1 MIYCAPKRAVKRISL
16 MRSYYPNS
24 KPEEA
29 LDYFKAQMEKKDPE
43 GLKVIMRVMPK
54 DIIRKIYFF
63 EEEVNRIIAAL
74 GKPIAP
80 IELESIDSAPLYA
93 VKAMTLG
100 KLLYPKKAEQIAED
114 VIMDMLDSKWLKD
127 FPENLGCLTKNK
139 LVSMEVA
146 MLICNRLNRL
156 DVIGKVCENTINVV
170 LFADEPGKVNWEGSD
185 KFYKREFASMY
196 YPKVAPAR
204 AQQNLYQVIK
214 RNEELDKL
222 LTKME
227 PSSRKQY
234 WTREQVR
241 TIFLYLGTPDNPK
254 FSLNNIK
261 PKAV

>member
-1 MIYCAPKRAVKRISL
+1 MIYCEPTRAVKRLSL
-16 MRSYYPNS
+16 YQAYCPNI
-24 KPEEA
+24 KAVDAMKCFIANMTKKAPE
-29 LDYFKAQMEKKDPE
+29 D
-43 GLKVIMRVMPK
+43 LKVLMHIAPT

-63 EEEVNRIIAAL
+63 EEEVNRIIAAM

-80 IELESIDSAPLYA
+80 IELETIDSAPLYA

-100 KLLYPKKAEQIAED
+100 KLLYPKKEEQIAED

-139 LVSMEVA
+139 LVSIEIA
-146 MLICNRLNRL
+146 LLICNRLNRL
-156 DVIGKVCENTINVV
+156 DVIGKVCEKTINVV
-170 LFADEPGKVNWEGSD
+170 LFADDPGKVNWEGSD